1 MAESIVI
8 KGQEAA
14 PPPSTEILNV
24 TWADWL
30 NSIPTKVCY
39 RINNWVFIKVRFYD
53 VHQLNFINSSDTM
66 ILDNLPYP
74 IPESLR
80 FNDCLP
86 IGEYLTDEKSNIQYL
101 EGFTNRLNGL
111 HLSFYRNA
119 GMLENLVNCYY
130 LNIDFCYEI
139 EE

>member
-1 MAESIVI
+1 MESILVT
-8 KGQEAA
+8 GNSSA
-14 PPPSTEILNV
+14 PPSTEILNV

-39 RINNWVFIKVRFYD
+39 RINNWVFIKVKFYASESA
-53 VHQLNFINSSDTM
+53 NFINSTNTV
-66 ILDNLPYP
+66 ILETLPYP

-80 FNDCLP
+80 NNQCLP
-86 IGEYLTDEKSNIQYL
+86 IGECLIDGYSKKTRYL
-101 EGFTNRLNGL
+101 EGYTSRLNGSY
-111 HLSFYRNA
+111 LSFYMESGLTQTLND
-119 GMLENLVNCYY
+119 CSY

>member
-1 MAESIVI
+1 MAESIVV
-8 KGQEAA
+8 KGQGSC
-14 PPPSTEILNV
+14 PPSTEILNV

-30 NSIPTKVCY
+30 NSVPTKVCY
-39 RINNWVFIKVRFYD
+39 RINNWVFIKVKFYD
-53 VHQLNFINSSDTM
+53 VHQLNPIDSTDAT

-101 EGFTNRLNGL
+101 EGYTNRLNGL

-119 GMLENLVNCYY
+119 GISENLVNCYY